1 MRSALALVAVLVT
14 VLPGF
19 AGRDFDATPNDF
31 RCLTDGK
38 PVPGKHFY
46 ISNKSRRLLR
56 KAVRISKK
64 GKEGLHYPVG
74 TVLQVFPSEA
84 MVKRAKGFNPEG
96 DDWEFFQIKPSADGS
111 TIVSRGKA
119 EVKNFIGSCQGCHMT
134 VAPKY
139 DAVCEF
145 VIGASG
151 LGLTDEQIAARQAAD
166 PRCSPKP

>member
-1 MRSALALVAVLVT
+1 MRAALGVMVVLMVALPALAGR
-14 VLPGF
+14 GF
-19 AGRDFDATPNDF
+19 VATPDDF
-31 RCLTDGK
+31 QCITNGK

-46 ISNKSRRLLR
+46 IWNKSRRLLR

-74 TVLQVFPSEA
+74 TVLQLLPAEA

-96 DDWEFFQIKPSADGS
+96 DDWEFFQIKPSATGS
-111 TIVSRGKA
+111 TILSRGKG
-119 EVKNFIGSCQGCHMT
+119 EVANFIGSCQSCHMSL
-134 VAPKY
+134 AGKY

-151 LGLTDEQIAARQAAD
+151 LGLTDEQLAARQAAD
-166 PRCSPKP
+166 PRCSKKP